1 MEPSLRSLTIE
12 KVKYEICS
20 PEKSVRSNT
29 GGSDTPR
36 AGWKGKLVDSKTHEK
51 CVTTGEEKVGMQQ
64 SMDS

>member
-1 MEPSLRSLTIE
+1 M
-12 KVKYEICS
+12 CS

-51 CVTTGEEKVGMQQ
+51 CVTTAEQEVRIQQ